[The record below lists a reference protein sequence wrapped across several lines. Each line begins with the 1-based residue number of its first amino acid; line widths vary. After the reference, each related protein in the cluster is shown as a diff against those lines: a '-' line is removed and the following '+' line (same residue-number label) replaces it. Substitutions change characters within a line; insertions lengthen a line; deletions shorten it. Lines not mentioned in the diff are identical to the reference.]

1 MAETYLIDKWYIQYA
16 DGTLVPCQNRATAE
30 YLVNIGD
37 AERIVDVTRE
47 LMKK

>member
-1 MAETYLIDKWYIQYA
+1 MSYLIGTWYVKKF
-16 DGTLVPCQNRATAE
+16 DGTLEPCQNRATAE

>member
-1 MAETYLIDKWYIQYA
+1 MTETYLIGKWYVQYA

-37 AERIVDVTRE
+37 AERIVDVTQQ
-47 LMKK
+47 LMSQ

>member
-1 MAETYLIDKWYIQYA
+1 MAYLIDTWYVEYP
-16 DGTLVPCQNRATAE
+16 DGSLVPCQNLATAK

-37 AERIVDVTRE
+37 AVRVVDPTRE